1 MKRDMDLIRKLVL
14 AIEDDPTGYAPRDIE
29 IDEYTPEQISYHE
42 FLLMDAGFAEGERV
56 DAMNSR
62 GPEVVLTNL
71 TWAGH
76 EFADAA
82 RDDKRWKKAMAVVQ
96 EKSGSVTVS
105 VLTQLLTSL
114 MRAALGLP

>member
-29 IDEYTPEQISYHE
+29 IDEYTPEQISYHK
-42 FLLMDAGFAEGERV
+42 FLIVDAGLAEGERV
-56 DAMNSR
+56 DTMNSR
-62 GPEVVLTNL
+62 GPELLLTNL

-82 RDDKRWKKAMAVVQ
+82 RDEKRWKKAMAVVR
-96 EKSGSVTVS
+96 EKSGSVTMS
-105 VLTQLLTSL
+105 VLTQLLTYL
-114 MRAALGLP
+114 MRTTLGLP